1 MLVLPH
7 THLKTMKH
15 KAIPLNYV
23 EEGHFNA
30 LKLSIFT
37 SHFNTLWHINRFA
50 KSRIWWEV
58 YHLMHQRLYFMK
70 IISQTNSAFG
80 KAIYDR
86 ECIENASW
94 KSIVVTHWN
103 VLLPRNS
110 GGLPW
115 DSSFLDLYIVIL
127 TTNILM
133 A

>member
-30 LKLSIFT
+30 LNLLIFT

-58 YHLMHQRLYFMK
+58 YHLMQWRMHFMK

-80 KAIYDR
+80 KTIYVP
-86 ECIENASW
+86 ECIEN
-94 KSIVVTHWN
+94 KSSKSTVLTHWN
-103 VLLPRNS
+103 VLLPRNLE
-110 GGLPW
+110 GLRC
-115 DSSFLDLYIVIL
+115 DSSFLYLYIIIL
-127 TTNILM
+127 TSNILV